1 MEAIRTN
8 VLGAE
13 NVINAAIVNRVER
26 VVALSTDK
34 AVYPINAMGLSKA
47 MMEKL
52 IVAKARSLEDGET
65 VLCATRYGNVM
76 ASRGS
81 VIPLFVNQLK
91 QGQEITITDPLMTR
105 FLMSLDDSVDLVLY
119 AFTHGQQGDIFVQK
133 SPASTVEVLAQALKE
148 VFQGNSPIR
157 IIGTRHGEKLYE
169 SLVSREEMAK
179 AEDVGNYFRI
189 PADNRDLNYNLY
201 FTEGE
206 ASISKL
212 SDYTSHNTDRL
223 EVEGVKQ
230 LLLKLDFI
238 QEQLNA

>member
-13 NVINAAIVNRVER
+13 NVINAAIANRVER
-26 VVALSTDK
+26 LVALSTDK

-52 IVAKARSLEDGET
+52 IVAKARSLENSET

-81 VIPLFVNQLK
+81 VIPLFVSQLK
-91 QGQEITITDPLMTR
+91 QGKEITITDPLMTR

-119 AFTHGQQGDIFVQK
+119 AFKHGQQGDIFVQK
-133 SPASTVEVLAQALKE
+133 SPASTVEVLAQALNE
-148 VFQGNSPIR
+148 VFQGNSEIR

-206 ASISKL
+206 AAISKL

-223 EVEGVKQ
+223 DVEGVKQ

-238 QEQLNA
+238 QEQLND